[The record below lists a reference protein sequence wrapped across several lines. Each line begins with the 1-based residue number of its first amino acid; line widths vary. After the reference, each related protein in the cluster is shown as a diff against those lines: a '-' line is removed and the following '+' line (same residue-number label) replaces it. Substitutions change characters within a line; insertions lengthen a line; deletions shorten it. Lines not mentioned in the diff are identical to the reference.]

1 MPTNVN
7 LMINYD
13 SQKSDQGSIQRY
25 TCRCRKHISAT
36 SEILMKAAEV
46 RFSNVWIWLYVEIK
60 SYGGIKKGEQWIV
73 NSAKVSITGE
83 HNLYIYC
90 NT

>member
-13 SQKSDQGSIQRY
+13 IQKSDQGTIQRY

-36 SEILMKAAEV
+36 SEILMKATEV
-46 RFSNVWIWLYVEIK
+46 IFSDV
-60 SYGGIKKGEQWIV
+60 
-73 NSAKVSITGE
+73 
-83 HNLYIYC
+83 
-90 NT
+90 